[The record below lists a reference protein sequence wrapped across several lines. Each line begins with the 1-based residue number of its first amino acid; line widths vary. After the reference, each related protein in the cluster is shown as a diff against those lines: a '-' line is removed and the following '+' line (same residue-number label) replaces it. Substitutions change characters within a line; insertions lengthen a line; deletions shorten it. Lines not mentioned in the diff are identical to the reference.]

1 MNVAGDEAGIKAVY
15 FHKGTHLV
23 FGFLSLI
30 PLIYFVVLSIWWIF
44 VKRELKRKLSCFCG
58 VGFNTVQSRS
68 QEFNDFPDR
77 IENPSTYE
85 AQAAPLFR
93 NQKCGTLKNVKH

>member
-1 MNVAGDEAGIKAVY
+1 M
-15 FHKGTHLV
+15 
-23 FGFLSLI
+23 
-30 PLIYFVVLSIWWIF
+30 
-44 VKRELKRKLSCFCG
+44 KRELKRKLPCFRG
-58 VGFNTVQSRS
+58 VESNTLQSRS

-85 AQAAPLFR
+85 AQAAPLLH